1 MTGTD
6 ASTRP
11 PREAAPRSGRRP
23 LRRLLTPT
31 TAAFQT
37 LFETM
42 YLGLGVGMSALAA
55 GGLPLLGA
63 VVSVASPL
71 EAWPFLL
78 LCALPLGPAV
88 AAAFAVFGAAKTA
101 ADVAPF
107 RDYFRAW
114 PSLALPALTVWASFI
129 ALAAVLIVDIGVIWG
144 SPFAALIGP
153 VTVVVG
159 ALAATGTLH
168 ALAALAAGEGV
179 GAFTAARAGLVT
191 AVRRPLLTALSL
203 VVVAVWA
210 MVVLAQPALGLL
222 ALTGFALL
230 VLQANSAAALAP
242 PAADEQAEH
251 SGARDGR
258 TALHP
263 RG

>member
-6 ASTRP
+6 ASARP
-11 PREAAPRSGRRP
+11 SREAGPRSERGP
-23 LRRLLTPT
+23 LRRFLSPT
-31 TAAFQT
+31 ASAFQT
-37 LFETM
+37 LFETV
-42 YLGLGVGMSALAA
+42 YLGLGIGMSAVVA
-55 GGLPLLGA
+55 GALPLLGA
-63 VVSVASPL
+63 VVSIARPL

-101 ADVAPF
+101 TDVAPF

-129 ALAAVLIVDIGVIWG
+129 ALAAVLIIDIGVIWG

-153 VTVVVG
+153 VTLVVG
-159 ALAATGTLH
+159 ALAATGALH
-168 ALAALAAGEGV
+168 ALAALAAGSGV
-179 GAFTAARAGLVT
+179 GAFSAAKAGLIV
-191 AVRRPLLTALSL
+191 AVRRPLLTLLSL

-242 PAADEQAEH
+242 LVAAEQGDKADENDE
-251 SGARDGR
+251 GA
-258 TALHP
+258 AP
-263 RG
+263 RLRG

>member
-6 ASTRP
+6 ASARLAG
-11 PREAAPRSGRRP
+11 EAAPRSGRGP
-23 LRRLLTPT
+23 MRRLLTPT
-31 TAAFQT
+31 AAAFQT

-42 YLGLGVGMSALAA
+42 YLGLGVGMSTLAA
-55 GGLPLLGA
+55 GALPLVGA
-63 VVSVASPL
+63 AVSLARPL

-78 LCALPLGPAV
+78 LCALPVGPAV

-101 ADVAPF
+101 TEVAPF

-114 PSLALPALTVWASFI
+114 PALALRALTVWACFM

-168 ALAALAAGEGV
+168 ALAALAAGTNV
-179 GAFTAARAGLVT
+179 GAFPAARAGLVV

-203 VVVAVWA
+203 VVIAVWA
-210 MVVLAQPALGLL
+210 MVVLGQPALGLL

-242 PAADEQAEH
+242 LTAGEQAEH
-251 SGARDGR
+251 GGVRDEGA
-258 TALHP
+258 ALHP